1 MIRRRTMLL
10 AALVAIVAFAVL
22 GAAMVVML
30 PDIVQRAAVW
40 RLEALTQRPVV
51 IDRVELNLFTG
62 EVAVH
67 GLSIADREEPGEL
80 VRAELIKARLHRRS
94 LLRLHVWI
102 EDLLIE
108 RSSVR
113 IVRFAGNRFNISD
126 LLERPRRPPSG
137 IGLTIDHMRVAEGTV
152 TLEDR
157 TLRPARTWKSERIG
171 IEARNLSTTR
181 GDGTANGSTIV
192 AGSPV
197 HVHVEDLRLVPVHVR
212 AHVTVGNV
220 DLALL
225 RLYLPGNAQVLP
237 EGGTLTAGVTIV
249 HDARDG
255 TVISAGARIQQL
267 ALARRGQ
274 TVPVATSPETLVTLN
289 DLHLEQGGFA
299 LGRVEIEGDVNVTEA
314 VAGPPV
320 TYAFK
325 ATRLIAEAITWPGT
339 KPGRVS
345 FTSELPGSGALDLRG
360 TVQSR
365 PLRAD
370 IQLKVSGVDLAHAN
384 RHAAVPAQIGGVGDA
399 DARVVATWDR
409 ALRLAVTGTLGAS
422 HLTVSDARLPGA
434 APVLTAER
442 VDATGLDYEWPAR
455 VRLAALRV
463 RRPSAVVERD
473 SAGVLTLT
481 ELFRRQTPTGTGG
494 PETPGGTASATP
506 DIAVGELRVDG
517 GAVTVIDNTVTP
529 PARLQL
535 TNVAVGVRDAA
546 WPVRAPTRAEVSA
559 ALPGGGVLSVSGTAD
574 VDDQRA
580 RTKVTLKNVDLA
592 QGQPFLPFRGQVSGR
607 VDADLDVRGGLEP
620 LRLRVRGD
628 VVVNEAAL
636 EDLGQP
642 LLAVER
648 VGLSG
653 VDFRWPLRLEV
664 EQLSVR
670 RPWAK
675 IARNARGELTLR
687 AAFLTRPGLGV
698 RGTTAEP
705 AAASTPPPTPELLV
719 KRALIEDAATSIID
733 DSVEPAARFEVRGTR
748 VEAQN
753 IAYPVKAPARVAIA
767 TPMPGGG
774 RLEGRGTLRVDP
786 GRLDL
791 RATLSGVA
799 LAPAQPYL
807 PVNAR
812 VTGTLDGDARVA
824 ATFEPLAISVRG
836 NATLGDLTVGDEHRS
851 LLTAGRAQ
859 AKGVNVEWPGRVRVE
874 SVEVEKPWL
883 LLERET
889 TGRFPLLALLTPRG
903 LPAAAGPSGDSPRT
917 RPPLRVD
924 VGTASVIDGF
934 GRFVDRVPAPDF
946 AEELSAVNAT
956 VVGFSTAPG
965 TVARATLR
973 ATLGPS
979 APLAI
984 SGELTA
990 PTGPPRYDVLV
1001 TLSGYPASRAN
1012 PYLQTLFG
1020 WRARQGTITLAA
1032 RYAVNGDTLE
1042 ATNDVGAD
1050 DLVVERASSEQPP
1063 KWPIGLPLD
1072 TFLSLLKNR
1081 DGDVQLSVPIH
1092 GALSSPKF
1100 ELGDAIATA
1109 LRGIAVKTVTLPFS
1123 LVGRVFV
1130 KDNERVESLQ
1140 VNPILF
1146 EPGTPTLAAGMAEH
1160 LGNLAAFLKD
1170 KPAVRLRQR
1179 PVLTVEDV
1187 TRLKRVALRERVRT
1201 HAGERTPTAM
1211 REALTAL
1218 YVERF
1223 PRREPAPVDEMIA
1236 ALAEHDPAPAA
1247 ATRSLAERRVEV
1259 VRDALTGRGVDPA
1272 RLPVIDAAAAV
1283 EAEGTGRVEFEI
1295 TE

>member
-30 PDIVQRAAVW
+30 PDIVRRAAVW
-40 RLEALTQRPVV
+40 RLEALTERRVV

-80 VRAELIKARLHRRS
+80 ARAELIKARLHRRS
-94 LLRLHVWI
+94 LLQLHVWI
-102 EDLLIE
+102 EDLLVE

-113 IVRFAGNRFNISD
+113 IVRFPGNRFNISD

-137 IGLTIDHMRVAEGTV
+137 IGLTIDHMRLAEGTV

-157 TLRPARTWKSERIG
+157 TLRPARTWKSERIS
-171 IEARNLSTTR
+171 IEARNLSTSR

-197 HVHVEDLRLVPVHVR
+197 HVRVEDLRLVPVHVR

-237 EGGTLTAGVTIV
+237 EGGTLTAGVTVV

-255 TVISAGARIQQL
+255 TVMSAGARIQQL

-289 DLHLEQGGFA
+289 DLHLKEGGFA
-299 LGRVEIEGDVNVTEA
+299 LGRVEIEGDLNVTEA

-325 ATRLIAEAITWPGT
+325 ATRLIAEAITWPGR

-345 FTSELPGSGALDLRG
+345 FTSGLPGSGALDVRG
-360 TVQSR
+360 TVQSQPPR
-365 PLRAD
+365 VD
-370 IQLKVSGVDLAHAN
+370 IQLKVSGADLAHAN
-384 RHAAVPAQIGGVGDA
+384 RYAAVPGQLGGVGDV

-409 ALRLAVTGTLGAS
+409 ALRLAATGTLGAS
-422 HLTVSDARLPGA
+422 RLTVSDARLPAA

-455 VRLAALRV
+455 LRLATLRI
-463 RRPSAVVERD
+463 RRPSAVLERD

-481 ELFRRQTPTGTGG
+481 ELFRRQTPTGEA
-494 PETPGGTASATP
+494 ETPGGTASATP

-517 GAVTVIDNTVTP
+517 GAVSVIDNTVTP

-546 WPVRAPTRAEVSA
+546 WPVRAPTRAEASA

-574 VDDQRA
+574 VDGQRA

-628 VVVNEAAL
+628 VVVNEAAV

-648 VGLSG
+648 VALSG

-705 AAASTPPPTPELLV
+705 AAATPAPKPELLV
-719 KRALIEDAATSIID
+719 KRTLIEDAATSIID
-733 DSVEPAARFEVRGTR
+733 DSVEPAARFEIRGTR

-753 IAYPVKAPARVAIA
+753 IAYPVKAPAHVAIA

-824 ATFEPLAISVRG
+824 ATFEPLAITVRG

-883 LLERET
+883 LLERDS

-903 LPAAAGPSGDSPRT
+903 LPAPARSSGDSPKSH
-917 RPPLRVD
+917 PPLRVE

-965 TVARATLR
+965 AVARATLR
-973 ATLGPS
+973 ATVGPS

-984 SGELTA
+984 SGELTP
-990 PTGPPRYDVLV
+990 PTGPPHYDVLV

-1050 DLVVERASSEQPP
+1050 DLVVERAPGEQPP

-1072 TFLSLLKNR
+1072 TFLALLKNR

-1130 KDNERVESLQ
+1130 KGNERVESLQ

-1146 EPGTPTLAAGMAEH
+1146 EPGTPALAAGMAEH
-1160 LGNLAAFLKD
+1160 IGNLAAFLRD

-1211 REALTAL
+1211 RDALTAL

-1223 PRREPAPVDEMIA
+1223 PRREPAAVDEMIA

-1247 ATRSLAERRVEV
+1247 ATRSLAERRVQV
-1259 VRDALTGRGVDPA
+1259 VREALAGRGVDPA

>member
-1 MIRRRTMLL
+1 MVL

-30 PDIVQRAAVW
+30 PDIVRRATVW
-40 RLEALTQRPVV
+40 RLEALTQRRVV

-80 VRAELIKARLHRRS
+80 ARAELIKARLHRRS
-94 LLRLHVWI
+94 LLQLHVWI
-102 EDLLIE
+102 EDLVVE

-137 IGLTIDHMRVAEGTV
+137 IGLTIDRMRVAAGTV

-157 TLRPARTWKSERIG
+157 TLRPARTWKSERIS

-197 HVHVEDLRLVPVHVR
+197 NVHVEDLRLVPVHVR

-237 EGGTLTAGVTIV
+237 ERGTLTAGVTVV
-249 HDARDG
+249 HDAREG
-255 TVISAGARIQQL
+255 TIISAGARIQQL

-289 DLHLEQGGFA
+289 DLHLKEGGFA
-299 LGRVEIEGDVNVTEA
+299 LGRAEIEGDLNVTEA
-314 VAGPPV
+314 LAGPPV

-325 ATRLIAEAITWPGT
+325 AARLMAEAITWPGT

-345 FTSELPGSGALDLRG
+345 FTSGLPGSGVLDVRG
-360 TVQSR
+360 TLQSQ
-365 PLRAD
+365 PLGAD
-370 IQLKVSGVDLAHAN
+370 VQLKVSGADLAHAN
-384 RHAAVPAQIGGVGDA
+384 RYAGMPAQLGGVGDV

-422 HLTVSDARLPGA
+422 RLTVSDARLPAA

-455 VRLAALRV
+455 LRLATLRV

-473 SAGVLTLT
+473 PAGVLTLP
-481 ELFRRQTPTGTGG
+481 ELFRRPTPTGEA
-494 PETPGGTASATP
+494 ETPAGTASATP

-517 GAVTVIDNTVTP
+517 GGVTVIDNTVTP

-574 VDDQRA
+574 VDGQRA

-592 QGQPFLPFRGQVSGR
+592 QGQAFLPFRGQVSGR

-628 VVVNEAAL
+628 VVVNEAAV

-648 VGLSG
+648 IGLSG

-670 RPWAK
+670 HPWAK
-675 IARNARGELTLR
+675 IARNTRGELTLR

-698 RGTTAEP
+698 RGTTAASP
-705 AAASTPPPTPELLV
+705 ATAAPTPAPELLV
-719 KRALIEDAATSIID
+719 KRTVIEDGATSIID
-733 DSVEPAARFEVRGTR
+733 DSVEPAARFEIRGTR
-748 VEAQN
+748 VEAQD

-786 GRLDL
+786 GRLNL

-807 PVNAR
+807 PVSAR
-812 VTGTLDGDARVA
+812 LTGTLDGDARVA
-824 ATFEPLAISVRG
+824 ATFEPLAITVRG

-859 AKGVNVEWPGRVRVE
+859 AKGINVEWPGRVRVD

-883 LLERET
+883 LLERDS

-903 LPAAAGPSGDSPRT
+903 LPAPARRSGDSPKSG
-917 RPPLRVD
+917 PPIRVE
-924 VGTASVIDGF
+924 VGRASVIDGF

-973 ATLGPS
+973 ATVGPN

-984 SGELTA
+984 SGELTP

-1001 TLSGYPASRAN
+1001 TLSGYPAPRAN

-1032 RYAVNGDTLE
+1032 RYAVNGDALE
-1042 ATNDVGAD
+1042 ATNDVGAE
-1050 DLVVERASSEQPP
+1050 DLVVERAPGEQPP
-1063 KWPIGLPLD
+1063 RWPIGLPLD

-1100 ELGDAIATA
+1100 EVGNAIATA

-1130 KDNERVESLQ
+1130 KENERVESLQ

-1146 EPGTPTLAAGMAEH
+1146 EPGTPVLAAGMAEH
-1160 LGNLAAFLKD
+1160 IGNLAAFLKD
-1170 KPAVRLRQR
+1170 KPAVRLQQR

-1187 TRLKRVALRERVRT
+1187 TRLKRVALRERVRA

-1211 REALTAL
+1211 RDALTAL

-1223 PRREPAPVDEMIA
+1223 PRREPAAVDEMIA

-1247 ATRSLAERRVEV
+1247 ATRSLAERRVQV
-1259 VRDALTGRGVDPA
+1259 VREALAGRGVDPA